1 MEKGEWDK
9 MAKMTNKIT
18 LIDHRRFRDQSRLS
32 DVRERNQ
39 TSRQKVIISY
49 FRLCDFLIEECL

>member
-1 MEKGEWDK
+1 METGEYDK
-9 MAKMTNKIT
+9 MVKDYTS
-18 LIDHRRFRDQSRLS
+18 IDHGRFRDQSRLS

-49 FRLCDFLIEECL
+49 FRLCDFSIEECL